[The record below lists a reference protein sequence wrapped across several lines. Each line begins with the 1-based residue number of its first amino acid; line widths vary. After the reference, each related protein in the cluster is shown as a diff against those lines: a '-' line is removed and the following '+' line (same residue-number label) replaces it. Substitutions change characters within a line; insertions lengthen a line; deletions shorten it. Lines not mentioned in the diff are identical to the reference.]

1 MRSPGE
7 AGGRNAECGKEAA
20 VVALV
25 VSLVA
30 LGLCVGAIVAYSRR
44 RPPGSPATWGEAMG
58 AAVFV
63 YFTMFLAYGIVP
75 HQWLAWA
82 DNELNWRADKIL
94 YGPGDLVAKLPF
106 TVTYQVLR
114 DIIAAGLYVVFLG
127 GMVVLWSM
135 WQNRGKTKPA
145 ELPVSSYGR
154 PLVKKA

>member
-1 MRSPGE
+1 
-7 AGGRNAECGKEAA
+7 
-20 VVALV
+20 VVAFV

-30 LGLCVGAIVAYSRR
+30 LGLSVAAVLAYARR
-44 RPPGSPATWGEAMG
+44 RPPGAVLTWGEAMG
-58 AAVFV
+58 AATFAFFV
-63 YFTMFLAYGIVP
+63 MFLAYGIVP

-114 DIIAAGLYVVFLG
+114 DLIAAGLYIAFLG
-127 GMVVLWSM
+127 AQLVLWSM

-145 ELPVSSYGR
+145 ELPVSSFGR

>member
-1 MRSPGE
+1 
-7 AGGRNAECGKEAA
+7 
-20 VVALV
+20 
-25 VSLVA
+25 
-30 LGLCVGAIVAYSRR
+30 
-44 RPPGSPATWGEAMG
+44 
-58 AAVFV
+58 
-63 YFTMFLAYGIVP
+63 
-75 HQWLAWA
+75 
-82 DNELNWRADKIL
+82 
-94 YGPGDLVAKLPF
+94 VAKLPF

>member
-1 MRSPGE
+1 
-7 AGGRNAECGKEAA
+7 
-20 VVALV
+20 VVAFV

-30 LGLCVGAIVAYSRR
+30 LVLSLAVVIAVARR
-44 RPPGSPATWGEAMG
+44 RPVGAPVTWGEAMV
-58 AAVFV
+58 ASTYAFFV
-63 YFTMFLAYGIVP
+63 MFLAYGVVP

-94 YGPGDLVAKLPF
+94 YGPGDIVAKLPF

-114 DIIAAGLYVVFLG
+114 DLIAAGLYVVFLG
-127 GMVVLWSM
+127 AQVFLWSM